1 MKQLE
6 YLMSQTGILTK
17 AKKKFIGDKAFYRYL
32 IFLAFP
38 MIVQNGI
45 TSFVSF
51 LDNIMVGQIGTE
63 PMSGVAIVNQ
73 LFFVFNICI
82 FGGVS
87 GAGIFSAQFFGK
99 GDFEGQK
106 YTFISNCTPVCRSL
120 RLPVCC
126 FISWMNRSFP
136 ST

>member
-73 LFFVFNICI
+73 LFFSASLEASPVQVFSVRSFSEKETLKDRNIPS
-82 FGGVS
+82 V
-87 GAGIFSAQFFGK
+87 
-99 GDFEGQK
+99 
-106 YTFISNCTPVCRSL
+106 SNCTPVC
-120 RLPVCC
+120 
-126 FISWMNRSFP
+126 
-136 ST
+136 

>member
-1 MKQLE
+1 
-6 YLMSQTGILTK
+6 MSQTGILTK

-63 PMSGVAIVNQ
+63 PMSLEASPVQ
-73 LFFVFNICI
+73 VFSVRSFSEKETLRDRNIPS
-82 FGGVS
+82 V
-87 GAGIFSAQFFGK
+87 
-99 GDFEGQK
+99 
-106 YTFISNCTPVCRSL
+106 SNCTPVC
-120 RLPVCC
+120 
-126 FISWMNRSFP
+126 
-136 ST
+136 

>member
-1 MKQLE
+1 
-6 YLMSQTGILTK
+6 MSQTGILTK

-82 FGGVS
+82 FEASPVQV
-87 GAGIFSAQFFGK
+87 FSVRSFSEK
-99 GDFEGQK
+99 ETLRDRN
-106 YTFISNCTPVCRSL
+106 IPSVSNCTPVC
-120 RLPVCC
+120 
-126 FISWMNRSFP
+126 
-136 ST
+136 